1 MRPTPIRRR
10 WKLLLNS
17 YSPLVTNED
26 GSLDLYLSPKRAET
40 MTAENSLPTP
50 DGAPFSLTLRT
61 YVPKALVKDGQW
73 FPALVTLLEM
83 T

>member
-1 MRPTPIRRR
+1 
-10 WKLLLNS
+10 
-17 YSPLVTNED
+17 
-26 GSLDLYLSPKRAET
+26 